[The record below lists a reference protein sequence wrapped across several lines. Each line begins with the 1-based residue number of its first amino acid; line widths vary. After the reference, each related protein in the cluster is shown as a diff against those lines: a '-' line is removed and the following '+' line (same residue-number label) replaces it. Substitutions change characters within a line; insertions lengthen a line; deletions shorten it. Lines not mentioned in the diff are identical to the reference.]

1 MGLNIAVIAGGVFEA
16 EQSIAAA
23 NDVMA
28 ALKEA
33 EHEPELVEATGDLT
47 DTLLRARPDVAINC
61 LRGGDGESGDI
72 QDTLTA
78 ANVPCVGSSAAVCRR
93 AYDRAELGNAL
104 QAYHDLTEDLTAA
117 VVPQSLVFSRR
128 AFEQWGA
135 EAVLSQVEST
145 ISGGFPLCVKPA
157 CGSAAHGVARVEN
170 AEQLADALREAL
182 KLDERAIV
190 QQWIDGVELTV
201 PVIGT
206 GWNAFALPPVEI
218 APKRGWYDAAARETE
233 DAVGLH
239 VPVRNASLS
248 PSEPDAQAIRAEIER
263 AVLEVYRALGMRDCG
278 CVDLIWDGAQA
289 VILEA
294 TANPNF
300 AVTAPFA
307 QAAKAAGLTLPNLL
321 NELAESALDA

>member
-1 MGLNIAVIAGGVFEA
+1 MGLNVAVIAGGVFEA
-16 EQSIAAA
+16 EQSLAAA
-23 NDVMA
+23 NDVMT

-33 EHEPELVEATGDLT
+33 EHEPTLFEAAGDLT
-47 DTLLRARPDVAINC
+47 DTLLRAQPDVAINC

-72 QDTLTA
+72 QDALAA

-93 AYDRAELGNAL
+93 AYNKAELADAL
-104 QAYHDLTEDLTAA
+104 QAYHNLTEDLTTATFA
-117 VVPQSLVFSRR
+117 QSLVFSRR

-135 EAVLSQVEST
+135 EAVLSQVESR
-145 ISGGFPLCVKPA
+145 ISGGYPLCVKPVS
-157 CGSAAHGVARVEN
+157 GSAAHGVARVEN

-182 KLDERAIV
+182 KLDERALV
-190 QQWIDGVELTV
+190 QQWVEGVELTV

-218 APKRGWYDAAARETE
+218 VPKQGWYNAEARTA
-233 DAVGLH
+233 DGAVDLH

-278 CVDLIWDGAQA
+278 CIDLIWDGAQA

-294 TANPNF
+294 AANPNF
-300 AVTAPFA
+300 ATEAPFA

-321 NELAESALDA
+321 NELVESALDA